1 MTPEFE
7 NLIVYFQ
14 IHSIEKY
21 TNSMSV
27 PTANYIKPRKLQY
40 PGKYVRSMI

>member
-7 NLIVYFQ
+7 KFNRIFPDSQYR
-14 IHSIEKY
+14 KY